1 MILLGAQKEV
11 PGLIKALKAG
21 RVNGSTYSG
30 ECACLVGT
38 IANVRGVDV
47 DTLEQDSRRPAEQW
61 FLMIREGATPG
72 DETGG
77 GFAAGKAQG
86 GAEGCLAPSAPATHN
101 REGGGC
107 GR

>member
-11 PGLIKALKAG
+11 PGLIKALQAG

-47 DTLEQDSRRPAEQW
+47 ATLEQASRRPAEQW
-61 FLMIREGATPG
+61 FLMIREGDKPG
-72 DETGG
+72 AETGG
-77 GFAAGKAQG
+77 GCAAGKALEW
-86 GAEGCLAPSAPATHN
+86 AEEFLAVSAPDRKSTRLN
-101 REGGGC
+101 SSP
-107 GR
+107 